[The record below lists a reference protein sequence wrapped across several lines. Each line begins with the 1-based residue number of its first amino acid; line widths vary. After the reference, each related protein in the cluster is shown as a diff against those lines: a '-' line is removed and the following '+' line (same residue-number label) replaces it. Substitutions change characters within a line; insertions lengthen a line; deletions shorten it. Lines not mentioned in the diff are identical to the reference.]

1 MAVGPELLCMHG
13 EVQLARNK
21 GDGAAVGELC
31 QAGCKLGIVQCMV
44 IGGSRLSGLLELNLQ
59 KA

>member
-1 MAVGPELLCMHG
+1 MHG
-13 EVQLARNK
+13 EVQLARSR

-31 QAGCKLGIVQCMV
+31 QAGCKLGTIQSVV
-44 IGGSRLSGLLELNLQ
+44 VEGSRFSGLLELDLQ

>member
-1 MAVGPELLCMHG
+1 MAAGLELLCMHG

-31 QAGCKLGIVQCMV
+31 QAGCKLGTVQCV
-44 IGGSRLSGLLELNLQ
+44 VAEGSRLSGLLELDLQ